1 MGNGSNAKSMEEELT
16 FLPMETL
23 TQENTRMESPMGQVL
38 TLGNQEAYMKEIFM
52 KVLSM
57 EKESGGRIKT
67 ISLLISMRV
76 LIVLTKNMDMESLLG
91 SQAIS
96 TKATITW
103 MKEMDMEK
111 CSSQMV
117 LFIKVIGQEE
127 FKQGMLK
134 WLCLMGL

>member
-67 ISLLISMRV
+67 ISLLISMKV
-76 LIVLTKNMDMESLLG
+76 LIVLTKNMDMENLLG

-134 WLCLMGL
+134 WLCLMGQ

>member
-67 ISLLISMRV
+67 ISLLISMKV

-134 WLCLMGL
+134 WLCLMEQ